1 MGESAAL
8 WTEAAADGAED
19 REEGAVVS
27 GERPVGG
34 EGAVVL
40 GGRLICGEGASDR
53 EGKAVL
59 ICRSD
64 GVFEAGSDGDG

>member
-1 MGESAAL
+1 M
-8 WTEAAADGAED
+8 
-19 REEGAVVS
+19 S

-40 GGRLICGEGASDR
+40 GGRLICGEGTSDR
-53 EGKAVL
+53 EGNAVL
-59 ICRSD
+59 ICRLD